1 MDPLSLFCLATSVA
15 AALSLIAFIVFSFF
29 LRKSPAGRRVSLIF
43 VGVFGIASVTG
54 LVYLADRD
62 PELMPLGKMEAAFPA
77 NQPRLE
83 ELLRM
88 SDEDK
93 GFTGVAADYLTAA
106 PTAAS
111 PTALY
116 RYGDPRSPLGK
127 PRWDD
132 YKSRLDSFGSLATLE
147 RSEFGDVTIYTWNG
161 PWRGL
166 YRATGYVH
174 CTDSAQLPATDTSFR
189 RKPCGQAV
197 LLDATGVGVASGN
210 HPKFSNFVPLKEGWW
225 AFEIGID

>member
-1 MDPLSLFCLATSVA
+1 MNLGKLVICLIILTLIILSLLSQITNVAICFVTS
-15 AALSLIAFIVFSFF
+15 
-29 LRKSPAGRRVSLIF
+29 F
-43 VGVFGIASVTG
+43 VGIFGIAAVTG
-54 LVYLADRD
+54 LVYLTDRD
-62 PELMPLGKMEAAFPA
+62 PELMPLNKMEASFPA
-77 NQPRLE
+77 NQPKLE
-83 ELLRM
+83 ELLKM

-93 GFTGVAADYLTAA
+93 GFTAIAADYVTAV

-116 RYGDPRSPLGK
+116 RYSDPRSPLGK

-132 YKSRLDSFGSLATLE
+132 YRNRLEQFGSQASLE

-174 CTDSAQLPATDTSFR
+174 CTDSAALPAGDTSFR

-197 LLDATGVGVASGN
+197 MLDATGVATPAGN
-210 HPKFSNFVPLKEGWW
+210 HPRFSNFIPLKEGWW

>member
-1 MDPLSLFCLATSVA
+1 MDPLSLFCLTTSA
-15 AALSLIAFIVFSFF
+15 AAVLSLIAFILFALFAK
-29 LRKSPAGRRVSLIF
+29 KSPAGRRVSLIF
-43 VGVFGIASVTG
+43 VGVFGIAAVTG
-54 LVYLADRD
+54 LVSLNDRD
-62 PELMPLGKMEAAFPA
+62 PSLPPLDKMEASFPA

-93 GFTGVAADYLTAA
+93 GFTGIAADYVTAI

-116 RYGDPRSPLGK
+116 RYGDPRAPLGK
-127 PRWDD
+127 PRWDV
-132 YKSRLDSFGSLATLE
+132 YKSRLEAFGPVISLE

-174 CTDSAQLPATDTSFR
+174 CTDSALLPVGDTSFR

-197 LLDATGVGVASGN
+197 LLDATGLGGASAS
-210 HPKFSNFVPLKEGWW
+210 HPHFSNFVPLKEGWW